1 MRLYGMYYLCKEYI
15 ESIES
20 MNVETKTVNNTPVK
34 FIRGWKKKS
43 QILNELAK
51 IKPLT
56 ENAKKMYEAI
66 PTVFCEQD
74 EFDIGGATSEKFK
87 QAKIKLLAEM
97 NMIIKLYEI
106 LNTQKSEEISGG
118 FDIKLPQFDD
128 IGDFSECL
136 KDLEFVIKQCPY
148 LSRDDCRIKY
158 GSVDVGSTWITFLLV
173 GAGASAMLLNL
184 SKLIDA
190 AVKIKSHVITVKM
203 QEEALRSIELKNEMA
218 SEFCDTFKKVNN
230 AITDQ
235 HITELQQE
243 IGELKDGEEKDKTRR
258 SLEKLA
264 FWMDRGMQIYS
275 TIDAPK
281 EIRDLFPEQVEA
293 TYLTDNI
300 QKLLEMKKE
309 E

>member
-1 MRLYGMYYLCKEYI
+1 MV
-15 ESIES
+15 
-20 MNVETKTVNNTPVK
+20 VETKVVNGAQIK
-34 FIRGWKKKS
+34 FISGWKKKA

-74 EFDIGGATSEKFK
+74 EFDIGSATSEKFK
-87 QAKIKLLAEM
+87 LAKVKLLAEM
-97 NMIIKLYEI
+97 NMIIKLYEL
-106 LNTQKSEEISGG
+106 LNTQKLEEMGGG

-128 IGDFSECL
+128 IGDFSKCL
-136 KDLEFVIKQCPY
+136 GDLEFIIKQCPY
-148 LSRDDCRIKY
+148 LNLDDCRIKY
-158 GSVDVGSTWITFLLV
+158 GSVDVGSTWITFLLI

-184 SKLIDA
+184 SKLIDV
-190 AVKIKSHVITVKM
+190 AVKIKSHVVTVKM
-203 QEEALRSIELKNEMA
+203 QEETLRSMEIKNEMA
-218 SEFCDTFKKVNN
+218 SEFCDTFKKMNN
-230 AITDQ
+230 AIIDQ
-235 HITELQQE
+235 RLAELQQE
-243 IGELKDGEEKDKTRR
+243 IGSLKDGEEKDKTRR